1 MSKSGG
7 LFLINVISPEGIIM
21 NFNVTLDMTINQIKN
36 IVIKHFYSDDI
47 SKNPVNFR
55 LVHLSK
61 FKWLIDDYSIT
72 DEKINENDELMLINI
87 RPISIHEDLSEEA
100 LKGPNKEVIL
110 QVTKDLPICNP
121 PKHIPSLYC
130 PADFQN
136 EIRKILITLVKASA
150 RIVLYSPE
158 AQKFYNILKEKLE
171 ARCEPNINPNTV
183 KTLTDMG
190 YSEKKVLRV
199 LHLKRLN
206 IMEALEWLTE
216 HQNDSED
223 DDDDDY
229 LDSVSIEKG
238 CQSTEKEANLL
249 SLVDCLLKS
258 YHHYRKMDFKP
269 NSKAVQLL
277 LEMGFK
283 KNNITE
289 ALKITGNN
297 QINACEWLLGERRH
311 SLQDLDKELD
321 SDNPIYKAIMNDP
334 RIQLNLTNPNML
346 LETPVSISERIRDLE
361 IGPVLDHIIATYHA
375 EKHAIHMNQY
385 GIDL

>member
-1 MSKSGG
+1 
-7 LFLINVISPEGIIM
+7 M

-100 LKGPNKEVIL
+100 LKGPNKE
-110 QVTKDLPICNP
+110 
-121 PKHIPSLYC
+121 
-130 PADFQN
+130 N

-346 LETPVSISERIRDLE
+346 LVYLSLLETPVSISERIRDLE